1 MIWRANCVEFGNTIP
16 YGSILSQ
23 QLEGCLDLF
32 QRSLPLLAGVVV
44 YLKKSDASGEFEDDA
59 PDGPDVAGGAPAQ
72 LEDDLGRAVVPR
84 RDDGR
89 VVLVVEGGAAKV
101 DQPDLGVAQEA
112 EVLLPLGVV
121 HEVVAAVVEE
131 DVLRLEVG
139 VRQPVVVHEAD
150 RVAQL
155 VGNLS
160 NLIKYFIL
168 EVFAPFYSL
177 A

>member
-1 MIWRANCVEFGNTIP
+1 MFRWIP
-16 YGSILSQ
+16 LWQELS
-23 QLEGCLDLF
+23 
-32 QRSLPLLAGVVV
+32 V

-59 PDGPDVAGGAPAQ
+59 SNGPDVAGGAPAQ

-101 DQPDLGVAQEA
+101 DQSDLGVAEEA
-112 EVLLPLGVV
+112 EVLLALGVV
-121 HEVVAAVVEE
+121 DEVVAAVVEE

-150 RVAQL
+150 GVAQL
-155 VGNLS
+155 VGNLT
-160 NLIKYFIL
+160 NLIR
-168 EVFAPFYSL
+168 
-177 A
+177 